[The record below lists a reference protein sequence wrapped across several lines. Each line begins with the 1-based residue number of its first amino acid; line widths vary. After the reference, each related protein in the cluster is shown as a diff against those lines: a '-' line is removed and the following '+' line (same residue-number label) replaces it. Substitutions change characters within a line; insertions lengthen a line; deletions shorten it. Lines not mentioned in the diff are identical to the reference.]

1 MIRVSGLRVAFGGR
15 TVLDIDRLDIPAG
28 RFTAILGHNGSGKST
43 LMSVVA
49 RQVSAPAARVEI
61 DGQGIEGLSQSAF
74 ARRVAFLPQ
83 FLPEAPGLAVRDLC
97 ALGRYPWHGAF
108 GAWTS
113 KDDRIV
119 AESMAATG
127 VDGFAAALVD
137 RLSGGERQRAWIA
150 MALAQQARCLL
161 LDEPVSALDIHHQVE
176 VMELLTRL
184 NADYATS
191 VVVVLHDV
199 NLAAR
204 YCDHIV
210 ALKRGRVAFAGEPG
224 SLMAPARL
232 SHLFDHDF
240 AVVPHPTD
248 GRPVA
253 VSA

>member
-1 MIRVSGLRVAFGGR
+1 M
-15 TVLDIDRLDIPAG
+15 
-28 RFTAILGHNGSGKST
+28 
-43 LMSVVA
+43 
-49 RQVSAPAARVEI
+49 
-61 DGQGIEGLSQSAF
+61 
-74 ARRVAFLPQ
+74 
-83 FLPEAPGLAVRDLC
+83 PEAPGLTVRDLC
-97 ALGRYPWHGAF
+97 ALGRYPWLGAF
-108 GAWTS
+108 GAWTGT
-113 KDDRIV
+113 DDGIV
-119 AESMAATG
+119 AESMMATG
-127 VDGFAAALVD
+127 VDGFATSLVD

-184 NADYATS
+184 NAEYGTS

-210 ALKRGRVAFAGEPG
+210 ALKRGRVAFAGGAE

-232 SHLFDHDF
+232 SELFDHDF
-240 AVVPHPTD
+240 AVVPHPMN
-248 GRPVA
+248 GRAVA